1 MRTPRSVLLDL
12 DGTVWQDEVVLPG
25 VAEAIRR
32 LRAAGLRL
40 RFVTNITRLP
50 ARALCEHLVA
60 QGVTASVEDV
70 QTAPVAAA
78 GWLRHA
84 GVRRVALHVAE
95 GTREDFRG
103 FTLDDAAPEA
113 VVVGDLGPAWTFD
126 RLNRAFLQV
135 MGGARLVALHRNR
148 YWQTG
153 GGLALDAGAFVAA
166 LEYAAGVEAV
176 AVGKPSRAFFET
188 AVRAVGCAAAEVMA
202 VGDDVANDV
211 GGAKSVGCAAVLV
224 RSGKYRPGDE
234 TALPTPPDA
243 VVDSLADLPALF
255 GINDGGPVP

>member
-1 MRTPRSVLLDL
+1 MLTPLAVLLDL
-12 DGTVWQDEVVLPG
+12 DGTVWQDEAVLLGVPG
-25 VAEAIRR
+25 AIRR
-32 LRAAGLRL
+32 LRAAGIRI

-50 ARALCEHLVA
+50 ARVLCERLVA
-60 QGVTASVEDV
+60 QDVSASVEDV

-103 FTLDDAAPEA
+103 FTIDDAAPEA
-113 VVVGDLGPAWTFD
+113 VVVGDLGAAWTFD

-148 YWQTG
+148 FWQTG

-188 AVRAVGCAAAEVMA
+188 AVRAVGCEAAEVMV

-211 GGAKSVGCAAVLV
+211 GGAKGAGCGAVLV

-234 TALPTPPDA
+234 RSITTPPDA
-243 VVDSLADLPALF
+243 VVDSVADLPGLF
-255 GINDGGPVP
+255 GI

>member
-1 MRTPRSVLLDL
+1 MRTPRAVLLDL
-12 DGTVWQDEVVLPG
+12 DGTVWEDEVVLPG
-25 VAEAIRR
+25 VPGAVRR
-32 LRAAGLRL
+32 LRAAGIRI

-50 ARALCEHLVA
+50 ARVLCERLVA
-60 QGVTASVEDV
+60 QDVPASVEDV

-95 GTREDFRG
+95 GTQEDFRG
-103 FTLDDAAPEA
+103 FTIDDAAPEA
-113 VVVGDLGPAWTFD
+113 VVVGDLGRAWTFD

-148 YWQTG
+148 YWHTG
-153 GGLALDAGAFVAA
+153 GGLLLDAGAFVAA

-188 AVRAVGCAAAEVMA
+188 AVREVGCEASEVVA

-211 GGAKSVGCAAVLV
+211 GGARGAGCRAVLV

-234 TALPTPPDA
+234 AAIATPADA
-243 VVDSLADLPALF
+243 VVDSVVEVPGLF
-255 GINDGGPVP
+255 GV